1 MIVNHFSPKRFYLL
15 TRNTILSNASKI
27 FIVAGVV
34 GALVILVSGLSAFRH
49 TGDQVH
55 MGLYVFFL
63 FISGILVS
71 SNAFGSLRE
80 DISAGAWLTLPA
92 SIFEK
97 FTSRLFLTS
106 IGYVLATGLIYFIIS
121 ALSEGI
127 NQILF
132 DYSHP
137 LFNPFTTKV
146 WIPMTV
152 YLVIQSV
159 FLTGSIFFR
168 RFAFIKTLLFLSILS
183 LALVLF
189 FFLALKII
197 LGGQFGTLSDHSMR
211 IVWNSLTSDWLIE
224 VKDTLVRMTGTLF
237 WGILAPFCWAVSYF
251 RLREFE
257 A

>member
-1 MIVNHFSPKRFYLL
+1 MIANHFSLSRFYLL
-15 TRNTILSNASKI
+15 SRNTIFNNVSKI
-27 FIVAGVV
+27 FIVIAVV
-34 GALVILVSGLSAFRH
+34 GALVILVSGLSAFRQ
-49 TGDQVH
+49 TGDQLH
-55 MGLYVFFL
+55 IGLYVFFL

-71 SNAFGSLRE
+71 SGAFGSLRE
-80 DISAGAWLTLPA
+80 DINAGAWLTIPA

-106 IGYVLATGLIYFIIS
+106 IGYVLATALIYFAIS

-127 NQILF
+127 NRVLF

-137 LFNPFTTKV
+137 LFNPFTSKI

-152 YLVIQSV
+152 YLVVQSV

-197 LGGQFGTLSDHSMR
+197 LGGQFGSLSDQGMR
-211 IVWNSLTSDWLIE
+211 IVWNSLTSDWLLE
-224 VKDTLVRMTGTLF
+224 LKDTLVLMAKALF
-237 WGILAPFCWAVSYF
+237 WGILAPFCWVVSYF